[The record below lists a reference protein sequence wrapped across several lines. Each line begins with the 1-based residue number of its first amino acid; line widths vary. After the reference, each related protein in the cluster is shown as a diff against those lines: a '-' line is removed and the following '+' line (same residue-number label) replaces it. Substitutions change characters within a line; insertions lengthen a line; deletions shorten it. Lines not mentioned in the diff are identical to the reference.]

1 MDDGIATGATAV
13 AALRW
18 ARAQGAARVVFATP
32 VGPRSAPRLLA
43 SECDDAVVLETP
55 PSFRAVGEW
64 YERFDQVA
72 GPGGARCARERI
84 VKAVEIVMV
93 VLFGALGIRS
103 LIYWIR
109 RPFEGRDARDHLL
122 FALFVTGR
130 VGLWLALA
138 GIFLIYALTNT
149 QGRAFTDDAR
159 QYDWFFMVF
168 VVLAAMQLIGG
179 YFLGRRSAK

>member
-1 MDDGIATGATAV
+1 M
-13 AALRW
+13 
-18 ARAQGAARVVFATP
+18 
-32 VGPRSAPRLLA
+32 
-43 SECDDAVVLETP
+43 
-55 PSFRAVGEW
+55 
-64 YERFDQVA
+64 
-72 GPGGARCARERI
+72 
-84 VKAVEIVMV
+84 KAVEIALVI
-93 VLFGALGIRS
+93 LFGGLGIRS
-103 LIYWIR
+103 LIYWTR

-130 VGLWLALA
+130 VGLWLSLS